1 MDILVNFIFLVLV
14 IVEYF
19 SFFYTLM
26 RRELREFSRKQL
38 IWGGI
43 CLVCM
48 VGISLGEWRRTPLY
62 LIGLLLSVWMNCM
75 LYEKPSVNIV
85 KLHITAYPAL
95 SVLES
100 IIMYVLENIADMGE
114 KVDAIVCLICMIA
127 VFWFYYVLIG
137 KKLDKDAFYIS
148 GRVWL
153 IVSVLM
159 FLIFGLISFF
169 TYILTQLTG
178 IREKTAGMIMI
189 TAGGLAI
196 FILIYAMIYY
206 FNTKQKYQT
215 ERDFLEQYND
225 QQKQYF
231 EDLLKKEQDTRQFRH
246 DITAHLLQIQNF
258 FENKEYEKEEQY
270 ISELL
275 DEITL
280 INKKGYRV
288 GNDIID
294 TILNTYLTPISSTC
308 LIKVKGY
315 IDHEI
320 DIAGK
325 DLCVIVSNLVK
336 NAVEAVEQCT
346 CEKKEIIFE
355 VNQGK
360 QFLSIKVK
368 NTADAGNIIIRN
380 KYPITGKENKR
391 IHGLGIRNV
400 KAVAEAYQGNYQY
413 RIEKGYYVAEV
424 QLQI

>member
-1 MDILVNFIFLVLV
+1 MDIMINFIFLVLV

-19 SFFYTLM
+19 SFFYTLL
-26 RRELREFSRKQL
+26 RIELRGFSRKQL

-43 CLVCM
+43 SLVCM
-48 VGISLGEWRRTPLY
+48 VGLSLREWSFMPFYFT
-62 LIGLLLSVWMNCM
+62 GLLISIGMNCL
-75 LYEKPSVNIV
+75 LYEKPSVNIF

-95 SVLES
+95 SILEA
-100 IIMYVLENIADMGE
+100 IFIYVIENIADIG
-114 KVDAIVCLICMIA
+114 KRGNSIVCLLCVIA
-127 VFWFYYVLIG
+127 MLWFYYFLIG
-137 KKLDKDAFYIS
+137 KKLDRTAFS
-148 GRVWL
+148 MTNRVWL

-169 TYILTQLTG
+169 TFILTKLTG
-178 IREKTAGMIMI
+178 MREKTAGMIMI
-189 TAGGLAI
+189 TTGGLSI
-196 FILIYAMIYY
+196 FILIYVMIYY
-206 FNTKQKYQT
+206 FNTRQKYQT
-215 ERDFLEQYND
+215 ERDFLEQYSE
-225 QQKQYF
+225 QQKQHF
-231 EDLLKKEQDTRQFRH
+231 EDLLRKEQDTRQFRH

-258 FENKEYEKEEQY
+258 CENREYEKEEQY
-270 ISELL
+270 IRELL

-288 GNDIID
+288 GNDIVD
-294 TILNTYLTPISSTC
+294 TILNTYLTTISSTC
-308 LIKVKGY
+308 MIKVKGY

-368 NTADAGNIIIRN
+368 NTADAENIIIRN

-400 KAVAEAYQGNYQY
+400 KAVAETYQGSYQY

>member
-48 VGISLGEWRRTPLY
+48 VGISFGEWSFMPFYFTGF
-62 LIGLLLSVWMNCM
+62 LISVGMNC
-75 LYEKPSVNIV
+75 LLFEKPSVNII

-95 SVLES
+95 SILEA
-100 IIMYVLENIADMGE
+100 IIIYVIKIIADMGE
-114 KVDAIVCLICMIA
+114 RENSIVCLLCVIA
-127 VFWFYYVLIG
+127 MLWFYYVLIG

-153 IVSVLM
+153 IVSALM
-159 FLIFGLISFF
+159 ILIVGLISFYTF
-169 TYILTQLTG
+169 TLSKLTE
-178 IREKTAGMIMI
+178 IREKTTGTIMI
-189 TAGGLAI
+189 TTGGLSI
-196 FILIYAMIYY
+196 FILIYVMIYF

-231 EDLLKKEQDTRQFRH
+231 EDLLRKEQDTRQFRH

-258 FENKEYEKEEQY
+258 CENGEYEKEEQY
-270 ISELL
+270 IRELL

-288 GNDIID
+288 GNDIVD

-308 LIKVKGY
+308 MIKVKGY

-320 DIAGK
+320 NIAGK
-325 DLCVIVSNLVK
+325 DLCVIASNLVK
-336 NAVEAVEQCT
+336 NAVEAVELCT
-346 CEKKEIIFE
+346 CEQKEIVFE

-360 QFLSIKVK
+360 QFLNIKVK
-368 NTADAGNIIIRN
+368 NTADTENIIIRS
-380 KYPITGKENKR
+380 KYPITGKEDKR

-400 KAVAEAYQGNYQY
+400 KAVAETYQGSYQY